1 MFSYVIDLNSM
12 YMHDDA
18 VPVSNNQKTC
28 STKINGVICV
38 QWLYHNAKLV
48 FAWLDSYGGYYC

>member
-1 MFSYVIDLNSM
+1 MYVIDLNSM

-28 STKINGVICV
+28 STKINGIIYV

>member
-1 MFSYVIDLNSM
+1 MDLKSM

-28 STKINGVICV
+28 SAKINGVIYI
-38 QWLYHNAKLV
+38 QWLYDNAKFV
-48 FAWLDSYGGYYC
+48 FAWLDGNGGYYC